1 MSFDL
6 ESLAQE
12 IGASTGI
19 DSFDELYQD
28 EQRIRDRIESRRAMM
43 EKQVAADEIK
53 AKLCDKIQAEKRKIP
68 GLAQRISQLEETD
81 NELFQFIRKLE
92 YVNQG
97 IWCPKCNVQKCVG
110 GKQSVKTEQPVQSTN
125 FVDERLKEQD
135 EIKSEIAKVG
145 EYLTKLH
152 NEYLDKMK
160 ESSMVITELETK
172 MNDLRAKMNLVSTQ
186 NTVETQSTQ
195 NTLNN
200 ELNAKNDLQRMMEG
214 VARVYIPP
222 KPESIVKFELPP
234 KPEPSLDLDLSSLF
248 VAEKITSDD
257 LFAD

>member
-12 IGASTGI
+12 IGASTGL

-28 EQRIRDRIESRRAMM
+28 EQRIRDRIESRRAVM

-53 AKLCDKIQAEKRKIP
+53 ARLCDKIQDEKRKIP

-92 YVNQG
+92 YINQG
-97 IWCPKCNVQKCVG
+97 IWCPKCNMQKCIG
-110 GKQSVKTEQPVQSTN
+110 NKPSVKTEHPVQTTN

-135 EIKSEIAKVG
+135 EIKSEIIKIG
-145 EYLTKLH
+145 EYLAKLH
-152 NEYLDKMK
+152 SEYLDKMR
-160 ESSMVITELETK
+160 ESSSIISELESK
-172 MNDLRAKMNLVSTQ
+172 LNDLRAKMNLANVE
-186 NTVETQSTQ
+186 NTVETQT
-195 NTLNN
+195 TLNN
-200 ELNAKNDLQRMMEG
+200 ELKAKNDLQRMMEG
-214 VARVYIPP
+214 VARGYIPP
-222 KPESIVKFELPP
+222 KPENIVKFELPP

-248 VAEKITSDD
+248 TAEKITSDD
-257 LFAD
+257 LFDD